1 MAINERIPE
10 RLDLFQK
17 LLAAAKRQLDY
28 CQNADWE
35 QEEVQNKLS
44 ELIEQRQ
51 DLIEQISV
59 LDQEPLSSREKQ
71 IVEEIIALDE
81 QSTKL
86 MANFKNLFIR
96 RLNQVKQSQR
106 TTKAYNPETVQTEGY
121 FIDRRE

>member
-35 QEEVQNKLS
+35 QEEVQNKMS

-51 DLIEQISV
+51 DLI
-59 LDQEPLSSREKQ
+59 
-71 IVEEIIALDE
+71 
-81 QSTKL
+81 
-86 MANFKNLFIR
+86 
-96 RLNQVKQSQR
+96 
-106 TTKAYNPETVQTEGY
+106 
-121 FIDRRE
+121 